1 MFSYP
6 VAYKKAPFDEAYAEM
21 QKPYWKQRE
30 KIKNKRKIPL
40 S

>member
-21 QKPYWKQRE
+21 QKHIANKE
-30 KIKNKRKIPL
+30 KK
-40 S
+40 